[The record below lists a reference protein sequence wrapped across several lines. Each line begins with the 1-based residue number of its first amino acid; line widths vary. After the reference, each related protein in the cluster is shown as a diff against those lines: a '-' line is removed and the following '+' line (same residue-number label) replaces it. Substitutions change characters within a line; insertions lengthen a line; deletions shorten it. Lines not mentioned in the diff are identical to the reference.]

1 MLRDTFR
8 SVRAGLRKYKLRY
21 NPKRSKLEVDDS
33 TLALLAQLGYV
44 ELFRGEYLVTDA
56 GYEMFTQAIDEYEEK
71 YFADVRS

>member
-1 MLRDTFR
+1 
-8 SVRAGLRKYKLRY
+8 
-21 NPKRSKLEVDDS
+21 LEVDDS
-33 TLALLAQLGYV
+33 TLVLLAQLGYV